1 MSLTTPPSVQKL
13 QTALHAKAKE
23 SPNFRFYA
31 VYDKVYR
38 KDVLAYAYERCEA
51 NGGAAGVDEQTF
63 EDIERYGVERW
74 LDELTQELKSRTYQ
88 PQPVRRVYIPKPD
101 GKQRPLGIPTI
112 RDRVVQTAAVLVLEP
127 IFEADL
133 QPEQYAY
140 RADRSALDAVQHVH
154 KLIKTGH
161 GQIVDA
167 DLSSYF
173 DSVPH
178 AELMKSV
185 ARRVVDG
192 AMLHLIKMW
201 LEAPVEETDE
211 RGNKRRSTRN
221 RDEGRGTPQGSPI
234 SPLLSNLYMRR
245 FVLGWKKLGHE
256 KRWKAYIVNYAD
268 DLVICCRVGA
278 EQALTAMR
286 RMMST
291 LKLTVNENK
300 TRVCHLPGEKF
311 DFLGY
316 TFGRCYSA
324 KTGRAYWGTIPS
336 QKQVQHICKSISE
349 MTRRSQTQQDVGTL
363 IEVLNRK
370 INGWANYFCSGPVSS
385 AYRAEEVSPT
395 INLTV
400 EHFYQRTY
408 VLLSLTPAGH
418 LADRLTQTLHS
429 LLGRSGAP
437 IGSPRLRRVA
447 STKRIPQ
454 EIELLFRQMTD
465 PRFVLVHR
473 QLQLRHHP
481 PHRSQSLL
489 RSHSTA

>member
-1 MSLTTPPSVQKL
+1 MSLTTPLSVQKL

-23 SPNFRFYA
+23 SPNFRFY
-31 VYDKVYR
+31 VLYDKVYR
-38 KDVLAYAYERCEA
+38 RDVLAHAYQRCEA
-51 NGGAAGVDEQTF
+51 NGGAAGVDNQTF
-63 EDIERYGVERW
+63 EGIEGYGKERW

-154 KLIKTGH
+154 KLINTGH
-161 GQIVDA
+161 RQIVDA

-256 KRWKAYIVNYAD
+256 KRWKAYAVNYAD
-268 DLVICCRVGA
+268 DLVICCRVGV
-278 EQALTAMR
+278 QHALTEMQI
-286 RMMST
+286 MMSK
-291 LKLTVNENK
+291 LKLTVNEKK
-300 TRVCHLPGEKF
+300 TRICYLPEGKF

-316 TFGRCYSA
+316 TFGRCYSMKRSRLYLGTVPSKKRVQRICRA
-324 KTGRAYWGTIPS
+324 ISDETGRDTVRVDP
-336 QKQVQHICKSISE
+336 KTMVEK
-349 MTRRSQTQQDVGTL
+349 
-363 IEVLNRK
+363 LNRMLT
-370 INGWANYFCSGPVSS
+370 GWANYFCLGAVSKAYS
-385 AYRAEEVSPT
+385 AV
-395 INLTV
+395 
-400 EHFYQRTY
+400 
-408 VLLSLTPAGH
+408 
-418 LADRLTQTLHS
+418 DLHA
-429 LLGRSGAP
+429 RR
-437 IGSPRLRRVA
+437 RLRRWLCDKHHEPRPGHKRFPEA
-447 STKRIPQ
+447 S
-454 EIELLFRQMTD
+454 LHS
-465 PRFVLVHR
+465 VYGLV
-473 QLQLRHHP
+473 QL
-481 PHRSQSLL
+481 PHR
-489 RSHSTA
+489 TANLSWANA